1 MLRFISFMKC
11 SAAKVVPILHVMDST
26 SSALWD
32 TQFYF
37 LLDQEITAL
46 PKRRMKTEIDLQ
58 SSLSPTR
65 SEFEDPIWIL
75 S

>member
-1 MLRFISFMKC
+1 MLRSIAFMKC
-11 SAAKVVPILHVMDST
+11 LAAKVVAILHVMDST

-32 TQFYF
+32 IQFYF
-37 LLDQEITAL
+37 LLDQEVTAL
-46 PKRRMKTEIDLQ
+46 PKRRMKPEIDLQ

-65 SEFEDPIWIL
+65 SEFEYPMAL